1 MKHYKHIKPED
12 FKQLKAL
19 LDAGVKRSKLSKVIG
34 KSSATLGRI
43 DASKDFQ
50 AYRDLLRS
58 LNDKYRK
65 TVTNGI
71 SKKEDTVQTTVLKE
85 LVRIGDLLESLSK
98 RRGIML

>member
-19 LDAGVKRSKLSKVIG
+19 LDAGVKKSQIGQITG
-34 KSSATLGRI
+34 KSAETLRRI
-43 DASKDFQ
+43 EASKDYQ
-50 AYRDLLRS
+50 AYKDLQRS
-58 LNDKYRK
+58 LNVKYRK
-65 TVTNGI
+65 AVTNGL

-85 LVRIGDLLESLSK
+85 LIRIGDLLESLSK